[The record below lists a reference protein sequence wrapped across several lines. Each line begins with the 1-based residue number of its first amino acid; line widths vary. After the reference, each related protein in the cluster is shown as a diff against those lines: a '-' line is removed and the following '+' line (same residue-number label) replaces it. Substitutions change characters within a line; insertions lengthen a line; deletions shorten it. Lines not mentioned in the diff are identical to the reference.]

1 MAMQEIDGMQVQ
13 RRKSQSQDE
22 IVQSLQQQVNE
33 LTSENRHLKEQ
44 LQRKEQQAA
53 MIAHDLRGP
62 LSPIINYAQML
73 ARYVSRSGEEAE
85 QGKQLKVLNT
95 AIQRS
100 TNIII
105 GQAQR
110 MMRLVND
117 LTDASYISLGHFNIE
132 RSPCDIVALAQ
143 EIIEQLRPLAPYH
156 TLVLDAPAGEINGNW
171 DAGRLQQALGN
182 LLDNAIKY
190 SDERTTVTVHIWT
203 ESEKVFVSVHN
214 YGVSIPPTE
223 IGQLFRPYA
232 RLQATSGARQGSG
245 LGLYITKLVIEA
257 HQGVLRLEPH
267 SEEST
272 ESQRGTT
279 FTFELPLS

>member
-13 RRKSQSQDE
+13 RRKAQDGV
-22 IVQSLQQQVNE
+22 IQSLQQQVDE

-44 LQRKEQQAA
+44 LQRKDQQAA

-73 ARYVSRSGEEAE
+73 ARHVPRPGEEAE
-85 QGKQLKVLNT
+85 QGKQPKALSS

-105 GQAQR
+105 GQARR

-117 LTDASYISLGHFNIE
+117 LTDASYLSLGHFNIE
-132 RSPCDIVALAQ
+132 RAPCDIVALAR
-143 EIIEQLRPLAPYH
+143 ELIEQLRPLAPYH
-156 TLVLDAPAGEINGNW
+156 TLVLEASKAEINGNW
-171 DAGRLQQALGN
+171 DAGRLQQSLGN

-190 SDERTTVTVHIWT
+190 SDERTTITVRIWT
-203 ESEKVFVSVHN
+203 EAEKVFVSVHN

-232 RLQATSGARQGSG
+232 RLQATSGVRQGSG
-245 LGLYITKLVIEA
+245 LGLYITKLIIEA

-267 SEEST
+267 SEENS
-272 ESQRGTT
+272 ESQQGTT
-279 FTFELPLS
+279 FIFELPLS

>member
-1 MAMQEIDGMQVQ
+1 MQVQ
-13 RRKSQSQDE
+13 RRKSQTQDE
-22 IVQSLQQQVNE
+22 VIRSLQQRVDE

-73 ARYVSRSGEEAE
+73 ARSGSRSTEEAE
-85 QGKQLKVLNT
+85 QGKQPKPLNS

-105 GQAQR
+105 GQARR

-117 LTDASYISLGHFNIE
+117 LTDTSSLSLGHFNIE
-132 RSPCDIVALAQ
+132 RAPCDIVALAQ

-156 TLVLDAPAGEINGNW
+156 TLVLDTSLPEISGNW

-190 SDERTTVTVHIWT
+190 SDEGTTITVRIWT
-203 ESEKVFVSVHN
+203 ESEKVLVSVHN
-214 YGVSIPPTE
+214 YGVSIPPAE

-245 LGLYITKLVIEA
+245 LGLYITKLIIEA
-257 HQGVLRLEPH
+257 HHGQLRLEPH
-267 SEEST
+267 SEESA
-272 ESQRGTT
+272 EGQKGTT
-279 FTFELPLS
+279 FVFELPLA